1 MDTSWSE
8 NIVKFHFHYHIIFNS
23 MESFQVEPVNRF
35 WFPIRSHLPAQ
46 YNGQCWAVRRVFV
59 CYIYMSLLLLHVH
72 VFVLY
77 QKPLTTFE
85 IKIYL
90 NSRHR
95 RTKHMKQNWNNHA
108 HEPHTDWMHWQEG
121 KCKLNKLWKR
131 VWFQNIINKQT
142 NEQKMLNV
150 LRIKHK
156 LRNKQHTH
164 KKTTRICSLG
174 RDLKEC
180 VIVNEENQKK
190 KKHYRTSKRTQR

>member
-1 MDTSWSE
+1 MYIISGG
-8 NIVKFHFHYHIIFNS
+8 NHLNFHLKSPTIGHFLKWEHCEIPFSLSHNFQFNGKLS
-23 MESFQVEPVNRF
+23 SGASQPFLIPYSLSSARTIQWTMLSG
-35 WFPIRSHLPAQ
+35 SA
-46 YNGQCWAVRRVFV
+46 RV
-59 CYIYMSLLLLHVH
+59 CLLHVH
-72 VFVLY
+72 VFANHTHTHTRTHVFY

-142 NEQKMLNV
+142 N
-150 LRIKHK
+150 
-156 LRNKQHTH
+156 
-164 KKTTRICSLG
+164 
-174 RDLKEC
+174 
-180 VIVNEENQKK
+180 
-190 KKHYRTSKRTQR
+190 KRC